1 MNDSVI
7 DALFAGDSSALSELF
22 TDFRGLFEKYFM
34 KHHPKSKE
42 IIPDLFQDSIME
54 LWSQIINGK
63 LTKEKLK
70 VSLATYLISIG
81 QNKYNESVRRFIRF
95 KRFKNDIPQYVR
107 KAKTEEEPEDPKAI
121 QSKKQQKELDTNIN
135 PNLYMKERPISIYEY
150 NLSDDDDKQK
160 RLEVLKFVE
169 EQVGK
174 MKEPCRSVLISTW
187 YNNMRDEEIMKM
199 SRGSYNTISAV
210 KTRRFRCHK
219 KLEAIIKPKYDA
231 LFS

>member
-1 MNDSVI
+1 MNDSLI
-7 DALFAGDSSALSELF
+7 DTLFAGDSSALTVLF
-22 TDFRGLFEKYFM
+22 TDFRNLFERYFL
-34 KHHPKSKE
+34 KHYPKSESK
-42 IIPDLFQDSIME
+42 IPDLFQDSIME
-54 LWSQIINGK
+54 LWSQIIDGR
-63 LTKEKLK
+63 LTKDKLK

-81 QNKYNESVRRFIRF
+81 RNKYNESVRKVIRF
-95 KRFKNDIPQYVR
+95 NRFKNDIPQYVR
-107 KAKTEEEPEDPKAI
+107 KEKTEEEPEDPNAI

-135 PNLYMKERPISIYEY
+135 ANLYMKERPIGIYEY
-150 NLSDDDDKQK
+150 NISDEDYKQK

-174 MKEPCRSVLISTW
+174 MEKPCRFILISTW

-199 SRGSYNTISAV
+199 SGGLYNTISAV

-219 KLEAIIKPKYDA
+219 KLEAIIRPKYDA